1 LLGEFNEGHLR
12 GHAIHAELQLCS
24 AMRSSFLLRIHDST
38 RKTISMTMPIPEKA
52 SFNSFSEI
60 WPNAWPAETTPDPE
74 SDRIPQ
80 KTAGPDEGNEGAKM
94 KSS

>member
-1 LLGEFNEGHLR
+1 
-12 GHAIHAELQLCS
+12 
-24 AMRSSFLLRIHDST
+24 
-38 RKTISMTMPIPEKA
+38 MTMPTPEKA